1 MKSSVNSNKYYKPYT
16 GKILFFIFVF
26 LFSTCLIS
34 EAKTYDYYF
43 LNQAEAQKKV

>member
-1 MKSSVNSNKYYKPYT
+1 MKSSVNSNKYYKLYT